1 MNNYQLNSVIDYV
14 YGRQTNSIGS
24 FLHKKIAN
32 IFKGNYKAVR
42 DMCYQTQTVDL
53 VTNQGTYRV
62 QIGFGSGLFNGDF
75 NAAMILC
82 NDDVLGSV
90 KFYQDLAKFTGI
102 YFTDADHQEPLII
115 AVKAN
120 PESKYY
126 LHAYDKL
133 AEVSGHI
140 YDNLE
145 LGLAKQIYSS
155 MSNFND
161 IIELRNEWYSW
172 NDTITKET
180 KDNIEKFIEISNNI
194 TLK

>member
-14 YGRQTNSIGS
+14 YGRQSNSIGS

-32 IFKGNYKAVR
+32 VFKGNYKAVR
-42 DMCYQTQTVDL
+42 DMCYQTQMVDL

-82 NDDVLGSV
+82 TNDVPGSV
-90 KFYQDLAKFTGI
+90 KFYQDLSKITGV
-102 YFTDADHQEPLII
+102 YFTDADHQQPLII

-120 PESKYY
+120 PDSKYY
-126 LHAYDKL
+126 MHAYDKL

-145 LGLAKQIYSS
+145 SGLTKQVFSS

-161 IIELRNEWYSW
+161 LVDLGEDWYSST
-172 NDTITKET
+172 NTITRDEEEG
-180 KDNIEKFIEISNNI
+180 IEKFIEISNNI